1 MPLIYT
7 AMLCHD
13 IRHYLY
19 SKYIFLISLYY
30 CHSYKNYFSIGF
42 KVYVCYMHG
51 GLFAKYSDLLFI
63 IYSLSRKSRINDYIL
78 YEKYKN
84 PAGLSTCRI
93 CC

>member
-19 SKYIFLISLYY
+19 SKYIFLISLHY

-42 KVYVCYMHG
+42 KVYVLY
-51 GLFAKYSDLLFI
+51 AWWFI
-63 IYSLSRKSRINDYIL
+63 CQI
-78 YEKYKN
+78 
-84 PAGLSTCRI
+84 
-93 CC
+93 